1 MNSTAIPAIVIASP
15 QSSLTM
21 TASVPPPVQVR
32 VDHARLDALREW
44 MIDGAPPSAQAS
56 DIIKTMCDGLVSAG
70 IPVDRFALFIF
81 TLHPN
86 IKGRAFYWRPG
97 REVQLREA
105 DYETAQSPGFRN
117 AIAVNVMETGNRY
130 RCRFETEDVLPP
142 FPDVREIRDEGMTDY
157 LIEPLIFTTGETHA
171 VSWAT
176 QAPGGFT
183 DEQVAALERIRAPL
197 ARLTET
203 YMLRL
208 NAANLLSAYVGR
220 GGGRRVLEGNV
231 RRGDTEQISAAI
243 LFVDIK
249 DFTRMSGSTPAETM
263 IGRLNGFF
271 DVFVAAIDEEN
282 GEVLK
287 FMGDALLAIVPVGAK
302 DTDEAR
308 AAAVARAR
316 EALARAENAFAEA
329 PDKRVGYRAAI
340 HVGEISYGN
349 IGGGDRLD
357 FTAIGPTVNLAA
369 RLLETAGRT
378 GRDLVCSEQAAGCL
392 TGCEAL
398 GEFDLKGIAAAQRVF
413 AVPAPPAAG

>member
-1 MNSTAIPAIVIASP
+1 
-15 QSSLTM
+15 M

-56 DIIKTMCDGLVSAG
+56 DIITTMCDGLVVAG

-130 RCRFETEDVLPP
+130 RCRFETGDALPP
-142 FPDVREIRDEGMTDY
+142 FPDVHEIRDEGMTDY

-197 ARLTET
+197 ARLTEI

-231 RRGDTEQISAAI
+231 RRGDTELITAAI

-249 DFTRMSGSTPAETM
+249 GFTGLSGTTPADVVIE
-263 IGRLNGFF
+263 RLNGFF
-271 DVFVAAIDEEN
+271 DVFVEAIDAED

-287 FMGDALLAIVPVGAK
+287 FIGDAVLAIFPVGDDGA
-302 DTDEAR
+302 
-308 AAAVARAR
+308 AAAVRRADAALKRAESAFR
-316 EALARAENAFAEA
+316 EAPGRRL
-329 PDKRVGYRAAI
+329 GHRAAI
-340 HVGEISYGN
+340 HIGELSYGN
-349 IGGGDRLD
+349 IGGGNRLD
-357 FTAIGPTVNLAA
+357 FTAIGPAVNLAA
-369 RLLETAGRT
+369 RLLETATQT
-378 GRDLVCSEQAAGCL
+378 GRDRVCSAEAAAVL
-392 TGCEAL
+392 PGCEPL
-398 GEFDLKGIAAAQRVF
+398 GAFALKGIADARPVF
-413 AVPAPPAAG
+413 AIGALTG